1 MNIVEIIAQ
10 NKYPIKSFDTKICNC
25 FVSVGYNKGKIILN
39 IKGRKSDEKIKN
51 LALEILSMF
60 FLYQG
65 FYPTIERIK
74 CNGIEHNSNLAG
86 KFFTSSQFKKIAHG
100 LIEINEKTICDEVY
114 KKFETLRGNYLYS
127 FEYLFSTDYEKI
139 VTNHKIMLLLH
150 CLEGCIANSKY
161 DQMRTTVPK
170 KIDGRFGK
178 RIYLVLNT
186 LFHYDRKF
194 NADLLKLLKVSKYGA
209 IKILSDTRNENSHY
223 IAHDLALQDGGYM
236 IYYFYIL
243 YYTFRIFIVEA
254 LDLKIDEDKAKN
266 YFYEIHDWLNDNLYK
281 GKYAYKSSIY
291 QLNEQLKKHKMDKG

>member
-1 MNIVEIIAQ
+1 MNIVEIIAE

-25 FVSVGYNKGKIILN
+25 FVSIGYHNGKIIVK
-39 IKGRKSDEKIKN
+39 IQGRKSAEKIVGIS
-51 LALEILSMF
+51 LDIFSMF

-65 FYPTIERIK
+65 FYPTIESIK
-74 CNGIEHNSNLAG
+74 CNDNEHTINLSG
-86 KFFTSSQFKKIAHG
+86 KFFTSNQFKKIEHG

-114 KKFETLRGNYLYS
+114 KKFKALRGNYLYS

-150 CLEGCIANSKY
+150 CLEGCIANTKY
-161 DQMRTTVPK
+161 DQMRTTVPA
-170 KIDGRFGK
+170 KIKGRFGR
-178 RIYLVLNT
+178 RIYLVLIT

-194 NADLLKLLKVSKYGA
+194 NANLLKLLKVSKYSVVQ
-209 IKILSDTRNENSHY
+209 ILSDTRNENSHN

-266 YFYEIHDWLNDNLYK
+266 YFYEIHDWLSDNLYK
-281 GKYAYKSSIY
+281 GKYVYKSSIY
-291 QLNEQLKKHKMDKG
+291 QLRQNLKNI